1 MSDDDTDDV
10 KEEDSSPPD
19 VEPSNDNN
27 SERNRSLEVS
37 NNTSDLQVID
47 ITGYKLICMST
58 DTILNLENQIKHI
71 IIDEEIVD
79 IIEQ

>member
-1 MSDDDTDDV
+1 MSDDDTDDAR
-10 KEEDSSPPD
+10 EEDSSPPD
-19 VEPSNDNN
+19 VESSNDNI
-27 SERNRSLEVS
+27 SESNRSLEVS

>member
-1 MSDDDTDDV
+1 MSDDHTDDV
-10 KEEDSSPPD
+10 REEDSSPPD
-19 VEPSNDNN
+19 VEPSNDNI
-27 SERNRSLEVS
+27 SESNRSLEVS
-37 NNTSDLQVID
+37 NNTSDLEVID

-79 IIEQ
+79 IIEP

>member
-1 MSDDDTDDV
+1 MSDDDTDDAR
-10 KEEDSSPPD
+10 EEDSSPPD
-19 VEPSNDNN
+19 VESSNDNI
-27 SERNRSLEVS
+27 SESNRSLEVS
-37 NNTSDLQVID
+37 NNTSDLEVID

-79 IIEQ
+79 IIEP